1 MLMVLLGAFFP
12 KTEAGT
18 MVGNPPMAMAEAAVA
33 LAELAIKFL
42 RDIAER
48 FSFFIGLFF
57 VLDWADILLP
67 AYFRTGIPVFKPG

>member
-1 MLMVLLGAFFP
+1 
-12 KTEAGT
+12 
-18 MVGNPPMAMAEAAVA
+18 MAMAEAAVA